1 MNDELQESLIH
12 ACILKGDGSQQILDW
27 DGIANWS
34 QEQGTLWMHLDYT
47 AEKSIDWLRKQSGL
61 DSIVIDSLLAEET
74 RPRCA
79 VMGGGLQINL
89 RGVNTNPNSN
99 PEDMV
104 SIRIFCDGQRFIS
117 TRKRRLLSIQDIIT
131 RLNEATGPKNPG
143 ELLTMLTHRLTARM
157 SEIVS
162 DLDDAVD
169 GVEEQIIDAVGSTQR
184 GHLVR
189 LRREII
195 MLRRYLSPQR
205 EALTRLLTETAPW
218 LNDRDRLAIR
228 EAGDRV
234 SRYLE
239 DLDSCRDRAA
249 VAYEELA
256 SRVAEQMN
264 SRMYVLSIVA
274 ALFLPLGF
282 LTGMFGINVGGVPF
296 AEDPMGFIE
305 ISLILIAVV
314 IAQVVIFRFKK
325 WF

>member
-1 MNDELQESLIH
+1 MNEKQEGLIH
-12 ACILKGDGSQQILDW
+12 ACRLSGDGNQQRLDW
-27 DGIANWS
+27 GGIDNWS
-34 QEQGTLWMHLDYT
+34 NEQGPLWIHLDYT
-47 AEKSIDWLRKQSGL
+47 SEESIRWLREKSYL
-61 DSIVIDSLLAEET
+61 DPLVIDALLADET

-79 VMGGGLQINL
+79 VMGGGLLVNL
-89 RGVNTNPNSN
+89 RGVNSNPNSN

-104 SIRIFCDGQRFIS
+104 SIRLFCDGQRFIS
-117 TRKRRLLSIQDIIT
+117 TRKRRLLSIQDIIS
-131 RLNEATGPKNPG
+131 RLDQGTGPKNPG
-143 ELLTMLTHRLTARM
+143 ELLSMLTHRLTDRM

-162 DLDDAVD
+162 ELDDAVD
-169 GVEEQIIDAVGSTQR
+169 NVEEQIIATAGISHR
-184 GHLVR
+184 SRLVE
-189 LRREII
+189 LRRQII

-205 EALTRLLTETAPW
+205 EALTRLLSELAPW
-218 LNDRDRLAIR
+218 LDERDRLGIR

-256 SRVAEQMN
+256 SRTAEQMN

-282 LTGMFGINVGGVPF
+282 ITGLFGINVGGIPF
-296 AEDPMGFIE
+296 ADDPGGFIE
-305 ISLILIAVV
+305 LGLILVV
-314 IAQVVIFRFKK
+314 IVVLQIVIFRFKN